1 MAKIILPASRS
12 LTVIDGDVVGVP
24 SQRLVSTGRQ
34 LSFDVRAQVNGFSHE
49 RAATTTVV
57 FELPPDDPEGSP
69 APAIPG
75 EGDRVLIVGATR
87 RRFFRTSAGTVSRTE
102 VEAHTVLIGNDR
114 RRARVLREALQWE

>member
-24 SQRLVSTGRQ
+24 TQRAVANGTQ
-34 LSFDVRAQVNGFSHE
+34 LSFNVRAQVRGFAHD

-57 FELPPDDPEGSP
+57 YELPSEDAGSS
-69 APAIPG
+69 ATAIPG
-75 EGDRVLIVGATR
+75 EGDRVLIVGVTR
-87 RRFFRTSAGTVSRTE
+87 RRFFRTGAGTVSRTE

-114 RRARVLREALQWE
+114 RRARVLRDALQWE